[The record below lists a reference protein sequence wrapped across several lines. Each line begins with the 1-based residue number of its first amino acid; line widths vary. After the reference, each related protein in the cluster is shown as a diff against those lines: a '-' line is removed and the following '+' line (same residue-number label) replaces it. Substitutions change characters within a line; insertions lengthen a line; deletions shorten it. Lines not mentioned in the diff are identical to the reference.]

1 MQSPTYR
8 DIIEDKITEWQS
20 NLKKLEK
27 EAQKAPND
35 KKNDLNAMIK
45 KFRSTIAK
53 ATVDLR
59 TLDKNETAANTM
71 ETKEQILAI
80 FRSIDTDFPKSKDK
94 TPFML

>member
-8 DIIEDKITEWQS
+8 DIIEDKITEWQN
-20 NLKKLEK
+20 NLKKLEE

-35 KKNDLNAMIK
+35 KKNDFNAMIK
-45 KFRSTIAK
+45 KFRSTIAT